1 MGIVLSVILTVV
13 TLVGSGVLSIYTA
26 KNSDKPKKVEL
37 YAGLNAAAVFIMALV
52 SIIIAVVL
60 L

>member
-1 MGIVLSVILTVV
+1 MGVIISVLVTIV
-13 TLVGSGVLSIYTA
+13 TLIGSGVFSIYTA
-26 KNSDKPKKVEL
+26 KNSDDPKKVEL
-37 YAGLNAAAVFIMALV
+37 YAGLNAAIVFIMALV